1 MIDIEQ
7 SDTFKSWLANLKD
20 RQAKARILMRL
31 DRIALGNF
39 GDIKPVREGIKE
51 IRIDY
56 GQGYRIYFIRQGQIT
71 IVLLAGGDKST
82 QNADIETA
90 IALAKH
96 WSNKN
101 D

>member
-1 MIDIEQ
+1 MIEIVQ
-7 SDTFKSWLANLKD
+7 SDTFKTWLINLKD
-20 RQAKARILMRL
+20 RQAKARVLMRL
-31 DRIALGNF
+31 DRIALGDF
-39 GDIKPVREGIKE
+39 GDIKPVRAGIQE

-56 GQGYRIYFIRQGQIT
+56 AQGYRLYFIRQGQTT

-82 QNADIETA
+82 QNADIERA

-96 WSNKN
+96 WSNKH